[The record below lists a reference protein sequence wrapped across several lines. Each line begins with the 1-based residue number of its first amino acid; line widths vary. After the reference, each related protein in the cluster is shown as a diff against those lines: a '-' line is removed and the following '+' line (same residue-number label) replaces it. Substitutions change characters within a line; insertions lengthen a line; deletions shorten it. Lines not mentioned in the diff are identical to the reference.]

1 MGRWLFYDTRLSIDG
16 SRSCGI
22 CHEQVKAFSD
32 GLSRGLGID
41 NALLSLNSPSLFN
54 IAWRTELTWYQQF
67 EDVEGHMW
75 TPLFTDNPM
84 EMGMTE
90 GLLEERLAD
99 FPLYGDLFAS
109 AFPDAIH
116 PIQTENAIDS
126 IAAFTRTIISS
137 NSRYDKWIKGNIDL
151 LPVEEQGMELFFS
164 DRLQCSVCH
173 GGLFFDAPGASI
185 SDANSRHGYFN
196 TGLYNVDGD
205 GTYPISSQGLVEVT
219 GNSTDM
225 GVFRVPTLR
234 NLEATYPWMHD
245 GSEID
250 LRNIIRNYAAGGRVL
265 QTGPN
270 SGDGRLNPYKSHLI
284 QGFQITEDE
293 IEALLAF
300 LDALNDDVLLADDRY
315 ASPFCIEQR
324 GEVINAPC
332 TPQFQ

>member
-32 GLSRGLGID
+32 GLSRGLGIE

-67 EDVEGHMW
+67 GDVETHMW
-75 TPLFTDNPM
+75 TPLFTDSPM

-90 GLLEERLAD
+90 DILEGRLMD

-109 AFPDAIH
+109 AYPDLAN
-116 PIQTENAIDS
+116 PIQTENAIAS

-137 NSRYDKWIKGNIDL
+137 NSRYDQWITGDIEL
-151 LPVEEQGMELFFS
+151 TPIEEQGMALFFS

-173 GGLFFDAPGASI
+173 GGLFFDEPDASVRD
-185 SDANSRHGYFN
+185 SNSRHGYFN
-196 TGLYNVDGD
+196 TGLYNVGGAGD
-205 GTYPISSQGLVEVT
+205 YPSSSQGLIEVT
-219 GNSTDM
+219 GDPNDM
-225 GVFRVPTLR
+225 GVFRIPTLR
-234 NLEATYPWMHD
+234 NLDATYPWMHD

-250 LRNIIRNYAAGGRVL
+250 LRNIIRSYASGGRVV

-270 SGDGRLNPYKSHLI
+270 AGDGRLNPYKSDLI
-284 QGFQITEDE
+284 QGFDITEDE
-293 IEALLAF
+293 IDALLAF
-300 LDALNDDVLLADDRY
+300 LEALNDDELLTDERY

-324 GEVINAPC
+324 GDIINEPC
-332 TPQFQ
+332 EPQFQ